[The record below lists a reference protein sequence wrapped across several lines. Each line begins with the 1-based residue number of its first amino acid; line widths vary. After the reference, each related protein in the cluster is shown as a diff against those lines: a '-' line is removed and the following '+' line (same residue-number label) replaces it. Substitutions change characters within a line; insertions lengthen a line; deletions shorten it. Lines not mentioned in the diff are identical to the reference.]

1 MVLFE
6 IFSSS
11 FLLTIAV
18 IVILVGATFTYL
30 NHRMNEQDQ
39 KLQGMLSLI
48 TTMAQETS
56 FFRSKLSS
64 LSSGGSSGINTCPVM
79 EPLIEVSD
87 DEEDEDED
95 EEDEE
100 DEEEDEEDEED
111 EEEEEDEEDEEEE
124 EDGEGDKDK
133 EQKNPL
139 LYLDISNVY
148 FKDALKDLDTS
159 NELHVVNELDTSNE
173 LHAGKELESV
183 ELMEEVDGNLIKNI
197 TITAANI
204 EEEKDDGD
212 KSKVDYKSLSIHKL
226 REMVVSKGLT
236 MDASKLKKNDIFKL
250 LGKE

>member
-1 MVLFE
+1 
-6 IFSSS
+6 
-11 FLLTIAV
+11 
-18 IVILVGATFTYL
+18 
-30 NHRMNEQDQ
+30 
-39 KLQGMLSLI
+39 
-48 TTMAQETS
+48 MAQETS

-100 DEEEDEEDEED
+100 DEEEEEDEEDEDDEEDEED
-111 EEEEEDEEDEEEE
+111 EEENEEEDEEDEEEE